1 MVLYSCYCLGHFRIS
16 GALVGFHSE
25 MKRAMCIVE
34 LYNHTGI
41 FKNTRDVHE
50 QHEPKASATRT
61 SRVFLKIPKCLYNLT
76 MLEERVFLFLL

>member
-16 GALVGFHSE
+16 GVLVGFHSE

-41 FKNTRDVHE
+41 FTREMCGEARAEGKCHTHFSSVLKNSQV
-50 QHEPKASATRT
+50 
-61 SRVFLKIPKCLYNLT
+61 LI
-76 MLEERVFLFLL
+76 

>member
-16 GALVGFHSE
+16 GVLVGFHSE

-41 FKNTRDVHE
+41 FKNTRDVRR
-50 QHEPKASATRT
+50 ST
-61 SRVFLKIPKCLYNLT
+61 SRRQVPLT
-76 MLEERVFLFLL
+76 LLEEQVYFFLL